1 MSTDGLP
8 AGIPAGARGNGLPAA
23 ASWVLLRDVDSHLTS
38 TVLEALREAGI
49 PAYAVPSSGFLG
61 GYLEVHLPNR
71 PADRI
76 WVDSATRSLAGA
88 VVTGALPPEADAPP
102 APDDEEARWAELVA
116 SFDAPATTPVGVWPA
131 SEDLDDVR
139 PAEAALS
146 GQVLEP
152 EEPAYLLDDE
162 EHFEPPPPP
171 PLPKL
176 RTRTRY
182 ALLAMAAGVLVL
194 VLPALLSES
203 FSGGLILL
211 GIALILGG
219 AVALL
224 LGMGDSPPSDSGWDD
239 GAVV

>member
-23 ASWVLLRDVDSHLTS
+23 SWALLREVDSHLTS

-49 PAYAVPSSGFLG
+49 PAYAVPSSGVLG

-76 WVDSATRSLAGA
+76 WVDRATRSLAAA
-88 VVTGALPPEADAPP
+88 VVTGALPPVPDAPP
-102 APDDEEARWAELVA
+102 APADEEARWAELVA
-116 SFDAPATTPVGVWPA
+116 SFDAPPATPVGVWPA
-131 SEDLDDVR
+131 SEDIDESR
-139 PAEAALS
+139 PVEASFAPHP
-146 GQVLEP
+146 LEP
-152 EEPAYLLDDE
+152 EQPAYLLDDE
-162 EHFEPPPPP
+162 DHFEPPPPP

-194 VLPALLSES
+194 VLPAILSES
-203 FSGGLILL
+203 LSGGLLLL